1 MGLVSLFLCY
11 KEEKNMEKHSKIFV
25 AGGNGLVGGAIV
37 RELVRLGYDN
47 ILISYHSKIPKE
59 IQGVTP
65 FQLDLTDQKQVFDFF
80 KNQAPDFVFLAAAKV
95 GGIMANNT
103 RPADFITTNLLIQNN
118 IIQAAWGNR
127 VRRLLFLGS
136 SCIYPKS
143 CPQPMKEEHLLT
155 GPLEPTNRPY
165 ALAKIAGIEMCWDF
179 NRQYGTKYIA
189 AMPTNLYGIGD
200 NYDLQGSHVLPAV
213 IRKIHLAKMINQSNI
228 SAIEADES
236 KYGRITEEI
245 KNDLGII
252 TVQGKDHDKT
262 RGNSQGVKKVAQKQ
276 KTHKIAI
283 KGSPKVRFWGS
294 GTPHREFLYVDD
306 LARACVFLLNL
317 SESKYNS
324 LLKTDEPPLIN
335 IGYGKDITIKDLV
348 QMVQEVV
355 GFQGEI
361 FWDSDKPDGTA
372 KKLLDISQMRKL
384 GWSPKINLKKGIAL
398 AYNDYFKQDKC
409 QSLN

>member
-1 MGLVSLFLCY
+1 
-11 KEEKNMEKHSKIFV
+11 
-25 AGGNGLVGGAIV
+25 
-37 RELVRLGYDN
+37 
-47 ILISYHSKIPKE
+47 
-59 IQGVTP
+59 
-65 FQLDLTDQKQVFDFF
+65 
-80 KNQAPDFVFLAAAKV
+80 
-95 GGIMANNT
+95 
-103 RPADFITTNLLIQNN
+103 
-118 IIQAAWGNR
+118 
-127 VRRLLFLGS
+127 
-136 SCIYPKS
+136 
-143 CPQPMKEEHLLT
+143 MKEEHLLT

-252 TVQGKDHDKT
+252 TVHRKDQDKT